1 MSLSN
6 ERSRAL
12 KLIVAIVT
20 VLLLGNLLTF
30 TTKSNRYSESYPAVV
45 CAGNSSGQSSV
56 IALSSPKTQ
65 VRKTG
70 TSTLLYKDSRT
81 RRLSG
86 NAQATVIDSKA
97 VTPISWQVRNGVWA
111 GGLTCLA
118 PVTSQWFVGATA
130 DVTSKGTLSLVNSGL
145 GRALV
150 GVTLYTEAGIQ
161 SEKIFAV
168 KANSL
173 MTMQLATLAPG
184 AKSIA
189 IHVKPQTG
197 RVNAFVT
204 DERGRGLQAL
214 GGDTVNSIEAP
225 AKSLVI
231 PAIPQQTGRNSALPH
246 TLRILFPGEV
256 GSTINV
262 EIASTDG
269 TFSPTGID
277 GKMIPAGK
285 VVDIPLN
292 VVMKSGKFALR
303 LSAERPFVAS
313 VFTKTIALGKR
324 DFLWSTAAPELI
336 DSTYSITGLA
346 PLLVFNGEEIAVDL
360 ELTTIKG
367 KKEKVSVR
375 GDEIATYQIPDRVRS
390 FEITKSSRKTY
401 GAALITSKSGFGY
414 APLLPGSTLTRTS
427 IPRSNIRV
435 LIP

>member
-1 MSLSN
+1 MSKITES
-6 ERSRAL
+6 RRAL
-12 KLIVAIVT
+12 HLIIAIVT
-20 VLLLGNLLTF
+20 VLVLGNLLTF

-45 CAGNSSGQSSV
+45 CAGNTAGQSSV

-70 TSTLLYKDSRT
+70 VSTLAYKDSRT
-81 RRLSG
+81 RRLAG
-86 NAQATVIDSKA
+86 NTQATVIDAQA
-97 VTPISWQVRNGVWA
+97 VTPISWQVRTGIWA

-118 PVTSQWFVGATA
+118 PVSSQWFVGATA

-150 GVTLYTEAGIQ
+150 GVTLYTENGITA
-161 SEKIFAV
+161 EKIFSI

-173 MTMQLATLAPG
+173 MTMQLASLAPG
-184 AKSIA
+184 AQSIA

-225 AKSLVI
+225 AKTLVI
-231 PAIPQQTGRNSALPH
+231 PAIPQQTGRNSSLPH
-246 TLRILFPGEV
+246 TLRVLIPGEV
-256 GSTINV
+256 GATLSV
-262 EIASTDG
+262 VIASTDG

-292 VVMKSGKFALR
+292 VIMKSGKFALR
-303 LSAERPFVAS
+303 LTAERPFVAS
-313 VFTKTIALGKR
+313 VFTKTTALRKS
-324 DFLWSTAAPELI
+324 DFLWSTAVPELEK
-336 DSTYSITGLA
+336 STYSITGMA
-346 PLLVFNGEEIAVDL
+346 PLLVFTAENVDIEL
-360 ELTTIKG
+360 ELTSIKG
-367 KKEKVSVR
+367 KKQKVSLR
-375 GDEIATYQIPDRVRS
+375 GDGIATYQLSDRVRS
-390 FEITKSSRKTY
+390 FEITKSSKDTY

-414 APLLPGSTLTRTS
+414 APLHPGSALTRSS

>member
-1 MSLSN
+1 MN
-6 ERSRAL
+6 NRAL
-12 KLIVAIVT
+12 RLLAAIVAVI
-20 VLLLGNLLTF
+20 LLGNLLTF

-45 CAGNSSGQSSV
+45 CAGNSAGQSSV

-70 TSTLLYKDSRT
+70 TSTMEYKDSRT
-81 RRLSG
+81 RRLAG
-86 NAQATVIDSKA
+86 NVQATVIDA
-97 VTPISWQVRNGVWA
+97 QFVTPISWQVRTGVWG

-130 DVTSKGTLSLVNSGL
+130 DVTSKGTLSIANSGL
-145 GRALV
+145 GKALV
-150 GVTLYTEAGIQ
+150 SITVYTEAGVQ
-161 SEKIFAV
+161 AEKLIAV

-173 MTMQLATLAPG
+173 MTMQLSSLAPG

-197 RVNAFVT
+197 RVNAFVI

-214 GGDTVNSIEAP
+214 GGDSVNSIEEP

-231 PAIPQQTGRNSALPH
+231 PAIPQQTGRSTSLPH
-246 TLRILFPGEV
+246 TLRVLFPGEV
-256 GSTINV
+256 GAAISV

-277 GKMIPAGK
+277 GKVIPAGK

-292 VVMKSGKFALR
+292 VIMKSGKFALR
-303 LSAERPFVAS
+303 LSSERPFVAS
-313 VFTKTIALGKR
+313 VFTKTTALGKS
-324 DFLWSTAAPELI
+324 DFIWSTAAPQLKE
-336 DSTYSITGLA
+336 SVYSITGIA
-346 PLLVFNGEEIAVDL
+346 PLLVFSGATIEIDL
-360 ELTTIKG
+360 ELTSLKG
-367 KKEKVSVR
+367 VKEKISIR
-375 GDEIATYQIPDRVRS
+375 GDEIATYQLSDRIRS
-390 FEITKSSRKTY
+390 FEILKTSKATY
-401 GAALITSKSGFGY
+401 GAGLITSRSGFGY
-414 APLLPGSTLTRTS
+414 APLVTGSTLTRTT